1 MAETKRDYYEVLGV
15 DKNADE
21 AALKQAYRTLAKKYH
36 PDLHPGD
43 AEAEQKFKEIN
54 EAYGVLSDS
63 DKRAQ
68 YDRFGHAAFDGSA
81 GGGGFDFSGGGFDF
95 GDIFSSFFG
104 GGGGGSRRRADA
116 PIEGDDV
123 GTRVILSFE
132 EAVFGCKKDISYN
145 RIEECPDCHATGA
158 APGTSA
164 ETCPNC
170 RGTGRVTVQQRTF
183 MGIMQSET
191 SCQNCRGTGKVVKN
205 PCSNCKGKGFIRLTK
220 KLSVTIPEGID
231 NGQRVLLRGQG
242 SAGRNGGRPGDLI
255 IEVSVRPHPIF
266 EREGNSVFCEI
277 PISITEASLGAEID
291 VPTLDGKT
299 KKYTIPEGTQPGT
312 SFTMRGEGIAD
323 VNTKRRGNLVF
334 TVAVE
339 VPRNLSAEQKKLLR
353 ELGDSL
359 GDKNDAK
366 SSSFKKKLRDLFG
379 KGDKK

>member
-1 MAETKRDYYEVLGV
+1 MADNKRDYYEILGV
-15 DKNADE
+15 DKNADD
-21 AALKQAYRTLAKKYH
+21 AALKQAYRSLAKKYH

-43 AEAEQKFKEIN
+43 AEAEQKFKEVN

-63 DKRAQ
+63 EKRAQ
-68 YDRFGHAAFDGSA
+68 YDRFGHAAFDGS
-81 GGGGFDFSGGGFDF
+81 GGAGGFDFSGAGFDF

-104 GGGGGSRRRADA
+104 GGGGGRRRADA
-116 PIEGDDV
+116 PVDGEDV
-123 GTRVILSFE
+123 GARVILSFE

-158 APGTSA
+158 APGTSP

-170 RGTGRVTVQQRTF
+170 RGTGRVTIQQRTF
-183 MGIMQSET
+183 MGVMQSET
-191 SCQNCRGTGKVVKN
+191 SCQNCRGTGKVVKT
-205 PCSNCKGKGFIRLTK
+205 PCQNCKGKGFIRLTK

-231 NGQRVLLRGQG
+231 NGQRILLRGQG
-242 SAGRNGGRPGDLI
+242 SAGRNGGRAGDLI

-291 VPTLDGKT
+291 VPTIDGKT
-299 KKYTIPEGTQPGT
+299 KKYTIPEGTQSGT

-334 TVAVE
+334 TVVVE
-339 VPRNLSAEQKKLLR
+339 IPRNLNGEQKRLLR
-353 ELGDSL
+353 ELGETL
-359 GDKNDAK
+359 GEKNDAK
-366 SSSFKKKLRDLFG
+366 TSSFKKKLRDLFG
-379 KGDKK
+379 GNKK

>member
-1 MAETKRDYYEVLGV
+1 MADKRDYYEVLGV
-15 DKNADE
+15 EKNADE
-21 AALKQAYRTLAKKYH
+21 ATLKQAYRSLAKKYH

-63 DKRAQ
+63 EKRAQ

-81 GGGGFDFSGGGFDF
+81 GGGGYDYGGFDF

-104 GGGGGSRRRADA
+104 GGGTTSRRRPDA
-116 PIEGDDV
+116 PMDGDDV
-123 GTRVILSFE
+123 GTRVILTFE

-158 APGTSA
+158 APGTSP

-170 RGTGRVTVQQRTF
+170 RGTGRVVTQQRTF
-183 MGIMQSET
+183 MGVVQSE
-191 SCQNCRGTGKVVKN
+191 SACQNCRGTGKIVKS

-242 SAGRNGGRPGDLI
+242 SAGRNGGRNGDLI
-255 IEVSVRPHPIF
+255 IEVAVRPHPVF

-291 VPTLDGKT
+291 VPSLDGNT

-339 VPRNLSAEQKKLLR
+339 IPRNLNSEQKKLLR
-353 ELGDSL
+353 DLGTSL
-359 GDKNDAK
+359 GEKNDTK
-366 SSSFKKKLRDLFG
+366 RSGFRKKLRDLFG
-379 KGDKK
+379 KKDDKK

>member
-1 MAETKRDYYEVLGV
+1 MADNKRDYYEILGV
-15 DKNADE
+15 DKNADD
-21 AALKQAYRTLAKKYH
+21 AALKQAYRSLAKKYH

-43 AEAEQKFKEIN
+43 AEAEQKFKEVN

-63 DKRAQ
+63 EKRAQ
-68 YDRFGHAAFDGSA
+68 YDRFGHAAFDGS
-81 GGGGFDFSGGGFDF
+81 GGAGGFDFSGAGFDF

-104 GGGGGSRRRADA
+104 GGGGRRRADA
-116 PIEGDDV
+116 PVDGEDV
-123 GTRVILSFE
+123 GARVILSFE

-158 APGTSA
+158 APGTSP

-170 RGTGRVTVQQRTF
+170 RGTGRVTIQQRTF
-183 MGIMQSET
+183 MGVMQSET
-191 SCQNCRGTGKVVKN
+191 SCQNCRGTGKVVKT
-205 PCSNCKGKGFIRLTK
+205 PCQNCKGKGFIRLTK

-231 NGQRVLLRGQG
+231 NGQRILLRGQG
-242 SAGRNGGRPGDLI
+242 SAGRNGGRAGDLI

-291 VPTLDGKT
+291 VPTIDGKT
-299 KKYTIPEGTQPGT
+299 KKYTIPEGTQSGT

-334 TVAVE
+334 TVVVE
-339 VPRNLSAEQKKLLR
+339 IPRNLNGEQKRLLR
-353 ELGDSL
+353 ELGETL
-359 GDKNDAK
+359 GEKNDAK
-366 SSSFKKKLRDLFG
+366 TSSFKKKLRDLFG
-379 KGDKK
+379 GNKK

>member
-1 MAETKRDYYEVLGV
+1 MAEKRDYYEVLGV

-21 AALKQAYRTLAKKYH
+21 AALKQAYRSLAKKYH

-43 AEAEQKFKEIN
+43 AEAEKNFKEIN
-54 EAYGVLSDS
+54 EAYGVLSDAE
-63 DKRAQ
+63 KRAQ
-68 YDRFGHAAFDGSA
+68 YDRFGHSAFEGGA
-81 GGGGFDFSGGGFDF
+81 GGAGGFDFGGFDF

-104 GGGGGSRRRADA
+104 GGGGGGARRANTPMD
-116 PIEGDDV
+116 GDDV
-123 GTRVILSFE
+123 GVRVILSFE
-132 EAVFGCKKDISYN
+132 EAVFGCKKEVSYN

-158 APGTSA
+158 AAGTSP

-170 RGTGRVTVQQRTF
+170 HGTGRVTVQQRTF
-183 MGIMQSET
+183 MGVMQSQT
-191 SCQNCRGTGKVVKN
+191 NCSNCRGTGKIIKTPCKN
-205 PCSNCKGKGFIRLTK
+205 CNGKGFVRLTK
-220 KLSVTIPEGID
+220 KLAVAIPAGID

-291 VPTLDGKT
+291 VPMLDGT
-299 KKYTIPEGTQPGT
+299 SKKYAIPEGTQPGT

-323 VNTKRRGNLVF
+323 VNSKKRGNLVF

-339 VPRNLSAEQKKLLR
+339 IPRNLNSEQKQLLR
-353 ELGDSL
+353 SFGETLGE
-359 GDKNDAK
+359 KNDAK
-366 SSSFKKKLRDLFG
+366 ASGFRKKMKDFFG
-379 KGDKK
+379 GKK